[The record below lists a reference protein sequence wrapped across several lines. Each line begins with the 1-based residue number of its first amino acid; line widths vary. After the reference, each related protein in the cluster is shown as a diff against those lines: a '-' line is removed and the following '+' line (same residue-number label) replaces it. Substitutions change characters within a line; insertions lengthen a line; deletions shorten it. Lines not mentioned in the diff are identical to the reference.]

1 MDHMMPGMDGIET
14 TRRIR
19 ELKGRCTAI
28 PIIALTANVINGA
41 ESMFLEN
48 QFNGFL
54 AKPIEFA
61 SLNLC
66 LRQWLPP
73 EKIENSD

>member
-1 MDHMMPGMDGIET
+1 M
-14 TRRIR
+14 
-19 ELKGRCTAI
+19 KGPYTAI

-54 AKPIEFA
+54 AKPIELA

-66 LRQWLPP
+66 LRKWLSP
-73 EKIENSD
+73 EKIVNKSPA